1 MNTNAITLSEEQQD
15 FIKKGEIQNMFGIK
29 LNNDIQVNIGDK
41 YDVACDKIN
50 EFLSLNED
58 KLWGE
63 SEELNDKML
72 STKITIYSKGPVVP
86 YEEVTFIIIDEIV
99 TDINIF
105 GSNLYIKYAIND
117 EELTAEEA
125 CTKYSEHYNPQSFC
139 NKLDRIITEE
149 DAIKEC
155 DRARCYGCN
164 CGCKYNKQE
173 KRYIELDDG
182 NIVISIEESGFKNA
196 VIGKDKHG
204 HPIYSDVERRYCGL
218 HLACYLEYEEYTP
231 TQAS

>member
-1 MNTNAITLSEEQQD
+1 
-15 FIKKGEIQNMFGIK
+15 MFGIK
-29 LNNDIQVNIGDK
+29 LNNNIQVNIGDK

-50 EFLSLNED
+50 EFLSLNEG
-58 KLWGE
+58 KIWGE
-63 SEELNDKML
+63 LEELNDKML
-72 STKITIYSKGPVVP
+72 STKITIYSEGPVVP

-105 GSNLYIKYAIND
+105 GSNLYTKYIINN

-125 CTKYSEHYNPQSFC
+125 CTKYSEHYIPQSFC
-139 NKLDRIITEE
+139 TKMNKTITEE
-149 DAIKEC
+149 DAIQKC
-155 DRARCYGCN
+155 DRAKCYGCN
-164 CGCKYNKQE
+164 CGCNYNKQE
-173 KRYIELDDG
+173 KRYIELKDG
-182 NIVISIEESGFKNA
+182 DIIISIAENGFKNA

-231 TQAS
+231 TQT